1 MAGLN
6 KVMLIGRIG
15 KDPEVISFENGT
27 KKVSFSLATS
37 DHYRDKDGNWQEQTE
52 WHNIVVWGILANDIA
67 DKKRNY
73 IKGDLMYVEG
83 KIKTRQYKD
92 NQEVTRYI
100 TEINAERLNMIMK
113 AGQGNSTHAE
123 NTSNATYAKPAH
135 DQNTSL
141 PQQDAGDD
149 LPF

>member
-15 KDPEVISFENGT
+15 KDPEVISFENGS

-37 DHYRDKDGNWQEQTE
+37 DHYRDKEGNWQEQTE

-73 IKGDLMYVEG
+73 IKGDLMYIEG
-83 KIKTRQYKD
+83 KIKSRQYKD
-92 NQEVTRYI
+92 SQDVTRYI
-100 TEINAERLNMIMK
+100 TEINADRLNMIMK
-113 AGQGNSTHAE
+113 AGQGNSSQTEH
-123 NTSNATYAKPAH
+123 NAAAPYTKTVPEQH
-135 DQNTSL
+135 TSL
-141 PQQDAGDD
+141 PVQEGDD

>member
-6 KVMLIGRIG
+6 KVMLIGMIG

-37 DHYRDKDGNWQEQTE
+37 DNYRDKDGNWQEQTE
-52 WHNIVVWGILANDIA
+52 WHNIVVWGTLANDIA

-73 IKGDLMYVEG
+73 IKGDLLFVEG
-83 KIKTRQYKD
+83 RIRTRQYKD

-100 TEINAERLNMIMK
+100 TDINAERLNMIMK
-113 AGQGNSTHAE
+113 AGQGNPAQVEH
-123 NTSNATYAKPAH
+123 NTAPSYSKPAQ
-135 DQNTSL
+135 DQPTSL
-141 PQQDAGDD
+141 PVQEGDD
-149 LPF
+149 PPF

>member
-37 DHYRDKDGNWQEQTE
+37 DNYRDKEGNWQEQTE
-52 WHNIVVWGILANDIA
+52 WHNIVVWGTLANDIA

-73 IKGDLMYVEG
+73 IKGDLLFVEG
-83 KIKTRQYKD
+83 RIRTRQYKD

-100 TEINAERLNMIMK
+100 TEISAERLNMIMK
-113 AGQGNSTHAE
+113 AGQGNSAQVE
-123 NTSNATYAKPAH
+123 QNTNATYSKPVQ
-135 DQNTSL
+135 DQTTSL
-141 PQQDAGDD
+141 PVHEGDD

>member
-37 DHYRDKDGNWQEQTE
+37 DHYRDKEGNWQEQTE

-73 IKGDLMYVEG
+73 IKGDLMYIEG
-83 KIKTRQYKD
+83 KIKSRQYKD
-92 NQEVTRYI
+92 SQDVTRYI

-113 AGQGNSTHAE
+113 AGQGNNSQAE
-123 NTSNATYAKPAH
+123 HTPSASYVKTVPE
-135 DQNTSL
+135 QNTTL
-141 PQQDAGDD
+141 PVQEGDD